1 MIEGLKSWIIT
12 ILISAFIVNIVDMM
26 LPDSKLKPYINLVIN
41 FIFVF
46 MVITP
51 IINLF
56 SNNISF
62 EDKILSTISGYN
74 KEYAESAEQ
83 LAIKSGAD
91 KLASGYEEGLK
102 SVLKLKLD
110 NYGYDL
116 EDIEFDGEN
125 ISNIKIKEKN
135 ISNKNE
141 KQDIQS
147 SEDEKIEQV
156 FKEDENVS
164 NLKKEELKED
174 LVKILDV
181 SIETIEI
188 D

>member
-1 MIEGLKSWIIT
+1 M
-12 ILISAFIVNIVDMM
+12 
-26 LPDSKLKPYINLVIN
+26 
-41 FIFVF
+41 
-46 MVITP
+46 
-51 IINLF
+51 
-56 SNNISF
+56 
-62 EDKILSTISGYN
+62 
-74 KEYAESAEQ
+74 
-83 LAIKSGAD
+83 
-91 KLASGYEEGLK
+91 
-102 SVLKLKLD
+102 
-110 NYGYDL
+110 
-116 EDIEFDGEN
+116 
-125 ISNIKIKEKN
+125 
-135 ISNKNE
+135 SNKNE